1 MAEQPLAGPAPAPAL
16 VFTTREPSELL
27 KQRYGENEEFF
38 EVSYIPPSLAGAFA
52 GGYKD
57 TEGKIVF
64 PRSMIAA
71 MALLAIQIPNN
82 YIPIITMTP
91 SIETINAVFAMI
103 GKYRHT
109 PIKSLG
115 QFIEEVSRM
124 IRQMPALG
132 SAAY

>member
-1 MAEQPLAGPAPAPAL
+1 MAEQLLAGPAPGRAPAL
-16 VFTTREPSELL
+16 VFTAREPSELL
-27 KQRYGENEEFF
+27 KQRYGENEEFL
-38 EVSYIPPSLAGAFA
+38 EASYIPPSLAGAFV

-64 PRSMIAA
+64 PRSTIAA
-71 MALLAIQIPNN
+71 MALLAIKIPNN

-109 PIKSLG
+109 PIQSL
-115 QFIEEVSRM
+115 
-124 IRQMPALG
+124 
-132 SAAY
+132 

>member
-16 VFTTREPSELL
+16 VFTAREPSELL
-27 KQRYGENEEFF
+27 KQRYGENEEFL
-38 EVSYIPPSLAGAFA
+38 EASYIPPSLAGAFV

-57 TEGKIVF
+57 IEGKIVF
-64 PRSMIAA
+64 PRSTIAA
-71 MALLAIQIPNN
+71 MALLAIKIPNN

-103 GKYRHT
+103 VKYRHT

-115 QFIEEVSRM
+115 QFIEEVSWQQYCH
-124 IRQMPALG
+124 I
-132 SAAY
+132 

>member
-16 VFTTREPSELL
+16 VFTAREPSELL

-64 PRSMIAA
+64 PRSMIAT
-71 MALLAIQIPNN
+71 MALLAMVVLAQGRVVRGPWVGARCGNGLF
-82 YIPIITMTP
+82 PL
-91 SIETINAVFAMI
+91 INLPKI
-103 GKYRHT
+103 L
-109 PIKSLG
+109 S
-115 QFIEEVSRM
+115 
-124 IRQMPALG
+124 
-132 SAAY
+132 

>member
-1 MAEQPLAGPAPAPAL
+1 L
-16 VFTTREPSELL
+16 
-27 KQRYGENEEFF
+27 

-57 TEGKIVF
+57 TEGKIGVF
-64 PRSMIAA
+64 PGPRSMIAA

-91 SIETINAVFAMI
+91 SIETINAVFKFAMI

-109 PIKSLG
+109 PIKSL
-115 QFIEEVSRM
+115 
-124 IRQMPALG
+124 
-132 SAAY
+132 